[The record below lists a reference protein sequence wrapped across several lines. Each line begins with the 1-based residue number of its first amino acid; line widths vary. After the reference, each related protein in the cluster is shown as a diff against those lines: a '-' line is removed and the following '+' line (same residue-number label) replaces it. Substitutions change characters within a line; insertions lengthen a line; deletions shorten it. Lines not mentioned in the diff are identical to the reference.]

1 MKINA
6 RNIQTVCEALIEG
19 LEQFKDKAKP
29 ELEKAVGDWGK
40 DVVTT
45 AVTILDKP
53 NWLLSQN
60 ITHKLKSY
68 TAPDVSKVWAMAG
81 FKQDGT
87 APRSPGMYGRYY
99 EGGYWP
105 DRKKAPVP
113 DHFLRAGKR
122 QATPQLKAAIEQILK
137 ERAEVLGDILR
148 QKK

>member
-1 MKINA
+1 MSEMS
-6 RNIQTVCEALIEG
+6 RFEACKYSIED
-19 LEQFKDKAKP
+19 LEQFRDEAKP
-29 ELEKAVGDWGK
+29 RLEQAVEGWGEN
-40 DVVTT
+40 VVTT

-60 ITHKLKSY
+60 ITNKLKSY
-68 TAPDVSKVWAMAG
+68 TAPDVSKIWAMAG

-122 QATPQLKAAIEQILK
+122 QATPQLKATIEQILK
-137 ERAEVLGDILR
+137 ERAEVLGDILKA
-148 QKK
+148 KK